1 MRVPETLSACALYF
15 GVMRKLKGCAAAG
28 IMQMIGKSQH
38 REKTTERVAVKDM
51 QLVYRACSSS
61 FAQALGYDSPDL
73 VIGRTDFD
81 LLPRD
86 LATRQLMIDKRV
98 TENAVPDINALALED
113 AMGQVILR
121 SPILS
126 EQGKVNGLD
135 IRLLD
140 GPVSSLPQAQ
150 DYQSLVNL
158 GLQGTVVLRGES
170 PLFLNQSARTIFEL
184 DSSRFG
190 SDLDGL
196 KRQFA
201 QEDWNRLCRRV
212 AADTL
217 EKPNNLPARLVL
229 NICVSGINKVL
240 LADID
245 KISWQG
251 EPAAV
256 LSVVDVTAQ
265 KLVTRSAAP
274 AVVNTP
280 VNLPAAQPGV
290 ASQKLNQAQQLE
302 RDRYRHYAKASADF
316 FWETDENLH
325 FSRISPE
332 IETALGVE
340 VGSLIG
346 RTHEDLLS
354 RAGDANDSASWDQHL
369 QTLADHKPFRDFE
382 FKWIAAGE
390 TKVVR
395 YSGIPVYNSDSVF
408 MGYRGAGRDVTASTK
423 QAESVAYHANHD
435 ALTGLVNRRHFEAL
449 VKTAIENVRVDR
461 KPHALF
467 FMDLD
472 NFKIVNDTC
481 GHLAGDELLRQLSSL
496 FTRLVRKSDVLAR
509 LGGDEF
515 GVFLYN
521 CNIAQALKLANQLRS
536 EVENFQFLW
545 EENRF
550 MVGVSIGLV
559 VADDRWPNL
568 EALFSAADS
577 ACYIAKNEGRNQV
590 VVHREADGKSSNRKI
605 ETHWVE
611 EINAALDESRIVIAQ
626 QKILPLQGLDC
637 STIDESI
644 ASKLKSDD
652 GAHFE
657 VLMRLVAPNGELVN
671 PKAFLPS
678 AERYGL
684 SARLDAT
691 VIDVTLEWLKRNPGY
706 LQRVRHCSINLA
718 SGSFAKEGFA
728 DALIEHIKDSGIP
741 PTKLCF
747 EMTETATIANLSA
760 ATDFMNRL
768 AELGCRFVLD
778 DFGAGLSSFA
788 YLKNLPIDFLKI
800 DGRLVRNIRDDQID
814 FTMVKAINQVGQSLG
829 KRTIAE
835 FVETPQLFETVC
847 DIGVDYAQGFE
858 ISKPSVVKL

>member
-1 MRVPETLSACALYF
+1 
-15 GVMRKLKGCAAAG
+15 
-28 IMQMIGKSQH
+28 MIGKSQN
-38 REKTTERVAVKDM
+38 REKTAERVAVKDR

-61 FAQALGYDSPDL
+61 FAKALGYSSPDL

-98 TENAVPDINALALED
+98 ADNAVSDINALVLED
-113 AMGQVILR
+113 NVSGQIILR

-126 EQGKVNGLD
+126 EHGEVKGID

-140 GPVSSLPQAQ
+140 GPVASLPQAH
-150 DYQSLVNL
+150 DYQTLVNR
-158 GLQGTVVLRGES
+158 GLQGTIVLRGES
-170 PLFLNQSARTIFEL
+170 PLFLNQSARIIFEL
-184 DSSRFG
+184 DSSQAG
-190 SDLDGL
+190 TNLDGL
-196 KRQFA
+196 QRQFA
-201 QEDWNRLCRRV
+201 PEDWNRLCRRV

-217 EKPNNLPARLVL
+217 SSQNHLPARVVL
-229 NICVSGINKVL
+229 NICVNGISKVL

-245 KISWQG
+245 RISWQG

-256 LSVVDVTAQ
+256 LSVVDITAQ
-265 KLVTRSAAP
+265 RAANPATAAANANTETETVVNAIAKPVAP
-274 AVVNTP
+274 A
-280 VNLPAAQPGV
+280 PAGLRADSRGE
-290 ASQKLNQAQQLE
+290 ALSQAQQLE
-302 RDRYRHYAKASADF
+302 RDRFRHYARASADF
-316 FWETDENLH
+316 FWETDQNLC

-354 RAGDANDSASWDQHL
+354 RAGDANDSDSWDQHL

-382 FKWIAAGE
+382 FKWTASGE

-395 YSGIPVYNSDSVF
+395 YSGIPVYNSNSVF

-449 VKTAIENVRVDR
+449 VKTAIENVRTDR

-496 FTRLVRKSDVLAR
+496 FTRLVRKSDVLGR

-521 CNIAQALKLANQLRS
+521 CNVAEALKLANQLRS

-590 VVHREADGKSSNRKI
+590 VVHREADGKSSNRKV

-611 EINAALDESRIVIAQ
+611 EINSALDESRIVIAQ
-626 QKILPLQGLDC
+626 QKILPLRGLDC
-637 STIDESI
+637 STIDEPI
-644 ASKLKSDD
+644 ATKLKSDD

-728 DALIEHIKDSGIP
+728 EALMEHIRESGIP
-741 PTKLCF
+741 PAKLCF
-747 EMTETATIANLSA
+747 EVTETATIANLSA
-760 ATDFMNRL
+760 ATNFMNRL
-768 AELGCRFVLD
+768 AEVGCRFVLD

-800 DGRLVRNIRDDQID
+800 DGRLVRNILDDQID

-829 KRTIAE
+829 KQTIAE

-847 DIGVDYAQGFE
+847 NIGVDYAQGFE
-858 ISKPSVVKL
+858 ISRPSVVKI